1 MAISSFTPGT
11 RTVRIVASDQGQDN
25 KIAAENDAL
34 KVAGTFLFD
43 EDFIQTLP
51 EQTYQ
56 AFLNSQTC
64 IMKSMLKELKIMN
77 QHLASISDLEDM
89 EVEPGNDEGAI

>member
-1 MAISSFTPGT
+1 MAISSFSPGT
-11 RTVRIVASDQGQDN
+11 RTVRLVGDDQGQDE
-25 KIAAENDAL
+25 KIASENNAL
-34 KVAGTFLFD
+34 KVSGTFLFD

-56 AFLNSQTC
+56 AFLNMQTC
-64 IMKSMLKELKIMN
+64 LMKSMVKELKLMN
-77 QHLASISDLEDM
+77 QHLSSMSDLEGM

>member
-1 MAISSFTPGT
+1 MAISSFNSGVGV
-11 RTVRIVASDQGQDN
+11 VRIVGSNQGQDE
-25 KIAAENDAL
+25 KIVAEDNAL
-34 KVAGTFLFD
+34 KVSGTFLFD